1 MPFTMMFNVL
11 PGHLSS
17 TPTALLSAMLL
28 SLAPQP
34 VARLFFI
41 KKKIRRTKTYKQLL
55 TRAIAIGSLTLR
67 HIVFERVEL
76 FEWGELLD
84 VWMA

>member
-1 MPFTMMFNVL
+1 MTMPFTMMFNVL

-41 KKKIRRTKTYKQLL
+41 KNKIYKIRRTKTYKQAADSRNCNRIINV
-55 TRAIAIGSLTLR
+55 TTYC
-67 HIVFERVEL
+67 V
-76 FEWGELLD
+76 
-84 VWMA
+84 